1 MVSEWTSHELSEF
14 VSIKH
19 GFAFKGQYF
28 KDYATSDYLMTP
40 GNFAVGGGFKGDK
53 FKYYDGPVPEDY
65 ILHEND
71 LVVTMTGLSKEADTL
86 GYSAF
91 VPTISG
97 CRLLHNQRVGLVEFK
112 NAELDKT
119 YLYFLLRSREYR
131 HHVVSGATGTTVKHT
146 SPTKIASFQFRKPP
160 LHTQKIIG
168 ERLIAIENKIQLNRQ
183 TNQTLESM
191 AQALF
196 KSWFVDFDPV
206 IDNALAAG
214 NAIPEPLQARA
225 EQRKALQCS
234 SDALDGQAVP
244 QLPEAIRQLFPNSFV
259 LDAEMGWIPEGW
271 RVGKTSEIASTN
283 PTLWTKKNAPSHVN
297 YIDLSNAKYGCIE
310 VVTPYRYEEAPSR
323 AKRILAPH
331 DTIIGMVRPGN
342 RSFAYIY
349 ENGLTGSTG
358 FAVMRP
364 KQVNLQAYLY
374 FHLTRDDVIDEL
386 ARIADGG
393 AYPAIRPEDVSEFPC
408 MIANDDIYDKFESFV
423 GPHLQRI
430 GENLK
435 QSGTFAD
442 LRDTLLPKLI
452 SGELRIPEAAN
463 IAKQEQYTEAADA
476 S

>member
-1 MVSEWTSHELSEF
+1 MAADFFETTIGEQVTLQRGFDITKKEQQLGDVPVVSS
-14 VSIKH
+14 
-19 GFAFKGQYF
+19 
-28 KDYATSDYLMTP
+28 
-40 GNFAVGGGFKGDK
+40 GG
-53 FKYYDGPVPEDY
+53 
-65 ILHEND
+65 
-71 LVVTMTGLSKEADTL
+71 
-86 GYSAF
+86 
-91 VPTISG
+91 ISSF
-97 CRLLHNQRVGLVEFK
+97 HNQTKVQGPGVVLGRKGSLGTVFYLPDDYWPHDTTLWVKDFK
-112 NAELDKT
+112 NNNPRFVYYFFRNMGEALKKMDVGAANPALNRNHVHPLPVVWPTRKVQDRIVEQAAILDD
-119 YLYFLLRSREYR
+119 
-131 HHVVSGATGTTVKHT
+131 
-146 SPTKIASFQFRKPP
+146 
-160 LHTQKIIG
+160 
-168 ERLIAIENKIQLNRQ
+168 KIQLNRQ
-183 TNQTLESM
+183 TNQTHESM

-244 QLPEAIRQLFPNSFV
+244 QSPEAIRQLFPNSFM
-259 LDAEMGWIPEGW
+259 LDAETGWIPEGW

-283 PTLWTKKNAPSHVN
+283 PTSWTKKNAPSHVN

-452 SGELRIPEAAN
+452 SGELRIPEAAD
-463 IAKQEQYTEAADA
+463 IAKQEQHTEAADA